1 MLKLFPLR
9 LDIVYG
15 TIIIGMRGIMM
26 HPVEKH
32 RDLVLVAEEYLRVH
46 PETGFREEITCKY
59 LAENFEKLGYTLTY
73 AGDIPGF
80 YTVID
85 TGRPGPEV
93 LVLAEMDALLCP
105 SHPDADPVTGAAH
118 ACGHHVQGAAILGLA
133 AALKEP
139 GTLDGL
145 SGRIRLCCVPAEEY
159 IETEYRMSLKEKG
172 IIRYLGGKLEFLRR
186 GYFDGVDMAFMLH
199 AGWGLS
205 AAAGAVGFTGLQI
218 EYKGLAAHASDPWNG
233 INALSAANCGMNA
246 INAIRDNFREED
258 LVRVQTIITNGG
270 DATNTIPAS
279 VTLQCRIR
287 GKTDEAMA
295 STRLRV
301 KRALIG
307 GAVSLG
313 THPFTMIPACSG
325 RPKPPPTSWV

>member
-93 LVLAEMDALLCP
+93 LVLAEICLLYTSDA
-105 SHPDADPVTGAAH
+105 AD
-118 ACGHHVQGAAILGLA
+118 
-133 AALKEP
+133 E
-139 GTLDGL
+139 
-145 SGRIRLCCVPAEEY
+145 
-159 IETEYRMSLKEKG
+159 
-172 IIRYLGGKLEFLRR
+172 
-186 GYFDGVDMAFMLH
+186 
-199 AGWGLS
+199 
-205 AAAGAVGFTGLQI
+205 
-218 EYKGLAAHASDPWNG
+218 
-233 INALSAANCGMNA
+233 
-246 INAIRDNFREED
+246 
-258 LVRVQTIITNGG
+258 
-270 DATNTIPAS
+270 
-279 VTLQCRIR
+279 
-287 GKTDEAMA
+287 
-295 STRLRV
+295 
-301 KRALIG
+301 
-307 GAVSLG
+307 
-313 THPFTMIPACSG
+313 
-325 RPKPPPTSWV
+325 